1 MNFRKIILSMTLI
14 SVSMLGISAQAL
26 QLNTVEKI
34 TIFGDSLSDV
44 GYMNNTPEG
53 FLPAGKRPTYTTPRG
68 HVWPYYFSRNLA
80 QGGINPNTRTLFDSN
95 DSYVSRGGSSS
106 GRDFAAGA
114 ATTDKNITMFD
125 NHYTAPKAIR
135 QVDYYL
141 DSVRQKAKPNE
152 LYIIWIGVNNIG
164 YAALTSLDPK
174 KVVAATQ
181 TAIHDNLTMVKKLH
195 DAGAKHILIIGMF
208 DIGKLPTIT
217 QIPVIG
223 DKKIVSDTVSS
234 VATWYNAQLKD
245 ELAMLRDSAGNKIP
259 VMFYN
264 PEGIMDT
271 IVNDV
276 NEKGSYTLDNLMIN
290 NVKGVQCSG
299 GALAS
304 LQCENQTPDSEHYM
318 FADMVHPSDVM
329 HRIFA
334 KKLEQYLAT
343 TKD

>member
-1 MNFRKIILSMTLI
+1 MDFRKIVLSITLT
-14 SVSMLGISAQAL
+14 SLSMLGISAYAL
-26 QLNTVEKI
+26 QLNTVERI
-34 TIFGDSLSDV
+34 TVFGDSLSDR

-53 FLPAGKRPTYTTPRG
+53 FLPADKRPTYTTPNG
-68 HVWPYYFSRNLA
+68 HVWVYYLGKMLSQNINTNNTTAFDEHDNYVKGDIAGRDYA
-80 QGGINPNTRTLFDSN
+80 AGGATTNSNVTLFD
-95 DSYVSRGGSSS
+95 D
-106 GRDFAAGA
+106 
-114 ATTDKNITMFD
+114 
-125 NHYTAPKAIR
+125 HYTAPNGLR
-135 QVDYYL
+135 QVNHYL
-141 DSVRQKAKPNE
+141 KYVSEKANPNE

-195 DAGAKHILIIGMF
+195 DAGAKHILVIGMF

-223 DKKIVSDTVSS
+223 DKKIVSDTVTS

-245 ELAMLRDSAGNKIP
+245 ELDMLRNSAGNKIP

-276 NEKGSYTLDNLMIN
+276 KEKGSYTLDNLMIN
-290 NVKGVQCSG
+290 NVKGVQCNG
-299 GALAS
+299 GPLAS
-304 LQCENQTPDSEHYM
+304 LQCEDQTPDSEHYM
-318 FADMVHPSDVM
+318 FADTVHPSNMM
-329 HRIFA
+329 HQIFA
-334 KKLEQYLAT
+334 KKLERYLETA
-343 TKD
+343 KD